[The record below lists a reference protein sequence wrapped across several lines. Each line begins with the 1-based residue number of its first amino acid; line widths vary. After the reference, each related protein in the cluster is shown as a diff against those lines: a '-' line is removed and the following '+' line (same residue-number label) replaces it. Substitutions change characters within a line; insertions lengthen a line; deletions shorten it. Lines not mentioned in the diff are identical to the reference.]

1 MAGTLQRVSTWI
13 QGKGGMAVFLDVRNV
28 TKYFFDHQ
36 GLLDKIFGG
45 ARPPV
50 QAVKDVS
57 FRIDRGECFGL
68 VGESGCGK
76 TTIARLI
83 LRIYDLTNGE
93 IYFEDQNIHTLNRG
107 ELKHIYQQIQIIF
120 QDPKTSLDPR
130 MKVSTI
136 ISEPLEIHRLGN
148 KQDRRERVLELLK
161 LTGLSENH
169 IERYPHE
176 FSGGQQQRLAI
187 ARALAINPSF
197 IICDE
202 PVSALDVSVQ
212 GQILNLL
219 RELQAKLRLSYLFI
233 THDLSVARQICNGIG
248 VMYLGKMM
256 EMGAADVLFSRP
268 LHPYTRA
275 LLSAVPQPDPN
286 LPFQNITLKGEP
298 PDPRTP
304 PQGCRFSSR
313 CPEAL
318 PGCDRVEPEFK
329 IRHNGSGAACIL
341 LD

>member
-1 MAGTLQRVSTWI
+1 MRGDVNMDDFLEVS
-13 QGKGGMAVFLDVRNV
+13 NV

-45 ARPPV
+45 VRPPV

-57 FRIDRGECFGL
+57 FRINRGECFGL

-83 LRIYDLTNGE
+83 LKIYGLTGGE
-93 IYFEDQNIHTLNRG
+93 ICFETQNIHALNRSK
-107 ELKHIYQQIQIIF
+107 LKQIYQQIQIIF

-130 MKVSTI
+130 MKISTI

-148 KQDRRERVLELLK
+148 RQERKERVLELLK

-187 ARALAINPSF
+187 ARALAIKPSF

-219 RELQAKLRLSYLFI
+219 KDLQENLQLSYLFI
-233 THDLSVARQICNGIG
+233 THDLSVARQICNRIG

-256 EMGAADVLFSRP
+256 EMGTTDVLFHEP

-298 PDPRTP
+298 ADPRIP
-304 PQGCRFSSR
+304 PKGCRFSSR

-318 PGCDRVEPEFK
+318 PECARVEPDFK
-329 IRHNGSGAACIL
+329 ARANGSAAACIL

>member
-1 MAGTLQRVSTWI
+1 MDD
-13 QGKGGMAVFLDVRNV
+13 FLDVRNV

-45 ARPPV
+45 MRPPV

-57 FRIDRGECFGL
+57 FRINRGECFGL

-83 LRIYDLTNGE
+83 LKIYDLTSGE
-93 IYFEDQNIHTLNRG
+93 ISFENQSIHTLNRS

-136 ISEPLEIHRLGN
+136 ISESLEIHRLGSR
-148 KQDRRERVLELLK
+148 QDRRERVLELLK

-169 IERYPHE
+169 VERYPHE

-187 ARALAINPSF
+187 ARALAIRPSF

-219 RELQAKLRLSYLFI
+219 RELQDNLQLSYLFI
-233 THDLSVARQICNGIG
+233 THDLSVARQVCNRIG

-256 EMGAADVLFSRP
+256 ELGTAEVLFNQP

-275 LLSAVPQPDPN
+275 LLSAIPQPDPN
-286 LPFQNITLKGEP
+286 LPFQNITLRGEP
-298 PDPRTP
+298 QDPRTP
-304 PQGCRFSSR
+304 PKGCRFSSR

-318 PGCDRVEPEFK
+318 PECDRLEPEFK
-329 IRHNGSGAACIL
+329 IRNNESGAACIL

>member
-1 MAGTLQRVSTWI
+1 MRGDVNMDDFLEVS
-13 QGKGGMAVFLDVRNV
+13 NV

-45 ARPPV
+45 VRPPV

-57 FRIDRGECFGL
+57 FRINRGECFGL

-83 LRIYDLTNGE
+83 LKIYDLTGGE
-93 IYFEDQNIHTLNRG
+93 ICFETQNIHALNRS
-107 ELKHIYQQIQIIF
+107 ELKQIYQQIQIIF
-120 QDPKTSLDPR
+120 QDPKASLDPR
-130 MKVSTI
+130 MKVSSI

-148 KQDRRERVLELLK
+148 RQDRRERVLELLK

-187 ARALAINPSF
+187 ARALAIKPSF

-219 RELQAKLRLSYLFI
+219 RELQDGLQLSYLFI
-233 THDLSVARQICNGIG
+233 THDLLVARQICNRIG

-256 EMGAADVLFSRP
+256 EIGTADVLFNQP

-275 LLSAVPQPDPN
+275 LLSAIPQPDPN
-286 LPFQNITLKGEP
+286 LPFQNIMLKGEP
-298 PDPRTP
+298 SDPRTP
-304 PQGCRFSSR
+304 PKGCRFSSR

-318 PGCDRVEPEFK
+318 PECARVEPEFK
-329 IRHNGSGAACIL
+329 VRTNGSGTACIL

>member
-1 MAGTLQRVSTWI
+1 MTA
-13 QGKGGMAVFLDVRNV
+13 FLDVRNV

-45 ARPPV
+45 VRPPV

-57 FRIDRGECFGL
+57 FLVDQGECFGL

-83 LRIYDLTNGE
+83 LKIYDLTNGE
-93 IYFEDQNIHTLNRG
+93 IFFEDQNIHALNRS
-107 ELKHIYQQIQIIF
+107 ELKQIYQQIQIIF

-136 ISEPLEIHRLGN
+136 ISEPLEIHQKGN
-148 KQDRRERVLELLK
+148 KQDRRERVLELLE

-169 IERYPHE
+169 MERYPHE

-187 ARALAINPSF
+187 ARALAIRPSF

-219 RELQAKLRLSYLFI
+219 RELQDNLQLSYLFI
-233 THDLSVARQICNGIG
+233 THDLSVARQLCNRIG

-256 EMGAADVLFSRP
+256 EMGTTNELFSQP

-318 PGCDRVEPEFK
+318 PECNRVEPEFK
-329 IRHNGSGAACIL
+329 VRNNGSGAACIL

>member
-1 MAGTLQRVSTWI
+1 
-13 QGKGGMAVFLDVRNV
+13 V

-45 ARPPV
+45 MRPPV

-57 FRIDRGECFGL
+57 FRVNRGECFGL

-83 LRIYDLTNGE
+83 LKIFDLTAGE
-93 IYFEDQNIHTLNRG
+93 IYFENQNIHTLNRS

-136 ISEPLEIHRLGN
+136 ISEPLEIHRLGSR
-148 KQDRRERVLELLK
+148 KDRRERVLELLK

-187 ARALAINPSF
+187 ARALAIKPSF

-219 RELQAKLRLSYLFI
+219 RELQDNLQLSYLFI
-233 THDLSVARQICNGIG
+233 THDLSVARQICNRIG

-256 EMGAADVLFSRP
+256 EMGIAEVLFNQP

-286 LPFQNITLKGEP
+286 LPFQIITLRGEP
-298 PDPRTP
+298 QDPRLP
-304 PQGCRFSSR
+304 PKGCRLSSR
-313 CPEAL
+313 CPETL
-318 PGCDRVEPEFK
+318 PECYRIEPEFK
-329 IRHNGSGAACIL
+329 IRNNGSGAACIL